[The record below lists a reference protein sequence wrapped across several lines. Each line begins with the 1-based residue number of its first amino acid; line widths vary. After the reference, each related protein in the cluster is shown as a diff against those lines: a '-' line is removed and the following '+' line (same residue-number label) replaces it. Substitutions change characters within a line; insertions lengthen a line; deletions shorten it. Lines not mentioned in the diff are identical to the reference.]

1 MSKKR
6 TVERKTAIKNSIGR
20 ITVFGLLVIAQI
32 IGFVALIFFLG
43 KNVPAIDVTFRIIA
57 LIVAVAINS
66 RDHDGVFKLIWVIVI
81 LIVPVPGLL
90 FYVLNNFSSS
100 RHKIKKRLETVDMM
114 VFSHLNYN
122 DDIFE
127 EFKKEDP
134 ARASNARY
142 LRRYDFPIYEG
153 TEIKYYPVAYD
164 CYKAQIE
171 DIKKAERF
179 VYLEYHAIETK
190 EAFEPLH
197 EALKER
203 AAAGVDCRVLY
214 DDVGSSIFINK
225 NFVRVLESEGIKCNA
240 FNPAYP
246 ILSLFMNNRDHRK
259 ITVVDGKVGYTGG
272 YNIADEYFNIVNPF
286 GLWKDNGIRL
296 EGPAVQSLT
305 AMFVEM
311 WNFAGV
317 KRKEEDMMVF
327 EAIPLKPVEGVNGYC
342 VPYCDS
348 PLDSEPVG
356 ENVYLNMINNAQ
368 EYCWIMSP
376 YLVLSDEIARAL
388 QIAAKRGIDVKV
400 MTPGIPDK
408 KITYGVTRSY
418 YNMLIN
424 AGVEVYEYAP
434 GFNHSKTFLCDDKCA
449 VVGTINLDFRSLYH
463 HFENAVYMYRTDC
476 IPDIKK
482 DFEETFA
489 VCRNV
494 TKKYSIRPN
503 LFVRFYKSILR
514 LVAPLM

>member
-32 IGFVALIFFLG
+32 IGFVVLIFFLG

-57 LIVAVAINS
+57 LIVAIAINS

-153 TEIKYYPVAYD
+153 TDIKYYSVAYD

-482 DFEETFA
+482 DFEDTFA

>member
-32 IGFVALIFFLG
+32 IGFVVLIFFLG

-259 ITVVDGKVGYTGG
+259 ITVVDGKIGYTGG